1 LSLPPD
7 LGQSYNY
14 ELCMVKVSNITQ
26 TKGGSQKALTNGL
39 LNQV

>member
-1 LSLPPD
+1 
-7 LGQSYNY
+7 
-14 ELCMVKVSNITQ
+14 MVKVSNITQ